1 MPTLSNSMPD
11 LDQLMRALF
20 LVALLLYFI
29 PAVFGL
35 GISAERRR
43 WFQRG
48 AILTH
53 SNCGGG
59 ERDMV
64 LTLTPEHL
72 AFDNGI
78 DGFNQSRVIISPAR
92 HIDPFRDRPHA
103 QKIVRRRPQ

>member
-1 MPTLSNSMPD
+1 MPD

-48 AILTH
+48 VILTLG
-53 SNCGGG
+53 SAIAIA
-59 ERDMV
+59 V
-64 LTLTPEHL
+64 V
-72 AFDNGI
+72 A
-78 DGFNQSRVIISPAR
+78 SVIWFLR
-92 HIDPFRDRPHA
+92 
-103 QKIVRRRPQ
+103 